1 VRGDT
6 RHERFLRA
14 RIIGQQE
21 PHPRE
26 LEEVVVYSLELLTK
40 IRIDKTS

>member
-1 VRGDT
+1 MGGDT
-6 RHERFLRA
+6 RHDYFPRA

-40 IRIDKTS
+40 IRVDKTS

>member
-6 RHERFLRA
+6 RRDRFRRG

-40 IRIDKTS
+40 IRVDKTS